1 MGLQAGAGIQN
12 TPAHHTDLLIY
23 LAKRIKAK
31 SYLEIGV
38 QNRFKNLERMGITDS
53 IGVDPDRNSQAD
65 CIMTSDRFFEI
76 NKKKFDLI
84 FIDGMHEKEQV
95 ERDFNN
101 SVCCLNR
108 GGLIV
113 MHDTAP
119 EAEYLTHVPRDKK
132 GRWLGDVYKFICHLN
147 SINGIDFRTMDFDN
161 GCTVAW
167 IDEEAKGFEVPE
179 ITWDYY
185 LQNKDGLLR
194 IVDFAQL
201 ENILFKIK

>member
-1 MGLQAGAGIQN
+1 
-12 TPAHHTDLLIY
+12 
-23 LAKRIKAK
+23 
-31 SYLEIGV
+31 
-38 QNRFKNLERMGITDS
+38 MGITDS

-76 NKKKFDLI
+76 NKKNFDII
-84 FIDGMHEKEQV
+84 FIDGLHHADQV

-101 SVCCLNR
+101 SLTCLNH

-119 EAEYLTHVPRDKK
+119 ESEHLTHVPRDKS

-147 SINGIDFRTMDFDN
+147 TIDEINFCTLDFDN
-161 GCTVAW
+161 GCTIAW
-167 IDEEAKGFEVPE
+167 YDGSGMTKGFEVPE
-179 ITWDYY
+179 ITWNYY
-185 LQNKDGLLR
+185 LQNKERLLR

-201 ENILFKIK
+201 EKILFKIK

>member
-1 MGLQAGAGIQN
+1 MGLQASHGVQN
-12 TPAHHTDLLIY
+12 TPTHHTDLLIY
-23 LAKRIKAK
+23 LAQKIKAK

-38 QNRFKNLERMGITDS
+38 QNRFKNLERMGIKDS

-76 NKKKFDLI
+76 NSKKFDLI
-84 FIDGMHEKEQV
+84 FIDGYHSAEQV
-95 ERDFNN
+95 KKDFLG
-101 SVCCLNR
+101 SLFSLHE

-113 MHDTAP
+113 FHDTAP
-119 EAEYLTHVPRDKK
+119 ESEHLTHVPRDKK
-132 GRWLGDVYKFICHLN
+132 GRWLGDVYRFICELN
-147 SINGIDFRTMDFDN
+147 SFDGIDFVTLDFDN

-167 IDEEAKGFEVPE
+167 VDMDKKGFQIPQ

-185 LQNKDGLLR
+185 IENKNRLLR
-194 IVDFAQL
+194 VVDFAQL